1 MGGRLLDPW
10 ARQEGTPL
18 PLGVSYARC
27 DDAYNFALYS
37 KHATAVRL
45 LLYGVAD
52 LINPAH
58 AYDFDHRINKSGRIW
73 HCRLSAELVRAAK
86 YYAYQIDGPCH
97 PAAGHRFDPQKILV
111 DPYARAI
118 FFPASFSR
126 ATACGRGPNAGTA
139 PLGVLHPVTAPH
151 PQAMRPER
159 YTHDAVIY
167 ELHVR
172 GFTMRANSGVAP
184 ERRGRFLGII
194 DKIPY
199 LQELG
204 VTIIELMPVFQF
216 DPQEGNY
223 WGYMPIS
230 FFALHHAYGAQGEP
244 GRQISEFG
252 LLVEALHQAGMEVV
266 MDVVYNHTGEGDE
279 RGPTYSYRAID
290 NTTYYLLTPDGRY
303 RNDSGAGNV
312 VHGANRYVA
321 GMVLDSLH
329 YWARDFGIDGFRFD
343 LASLFTRAS
352 DGSINLEN
360 PPIISAIQSHHDL
373 SGLRMIAEAWDI
385 ASYQLGRTFPGMTW
399 LQWNATFR
407 DDVRAF
413 VRGDAGMIE
422 RLKRRLSGND
432 DIFPDD
438 LMDAYHAYQSIN
450 FVTCHDG
457 FCLYDLVSYDQKHNK
472 ANGQDNKDGSDH
484 NLSWNCGWEGDDDV
498 PAEVIQLRKRQAK
511 NLFCLLMIAN
521 GTPMFVAGDEFLNT
535 QRGNN
540 NPYSQDNETT
550 WLDWHK
556 LERNRGFFRFCKHMI
571 DFRKRHPTL
580 GRSRHWR
587 QDVQW
592 YGPSGAL
599 DVSDPSRAFAFHLHG
614 SDLSDIDLYV
624 MINASPMIVD
634 FCVQAKIQDDWRR
647 IVDTALDPPHDIL
660 EDKEL
665 EPILHDRYPV
675 QGRSIVILAQ
685 ASCVS

>member
-1 MGGRLLDPW
+1 MDVW
-10 ARQEGTPL
+10 ARQEGIPL
-18 PLGVSYARC
+18 PLGVSHVPD
-27 DDAYNFALYS
+27 DDAYNFAIYS
-37 KHATAVRL
+37 KHATGMRL
-45 LLYGVAD
+45 LLYEEAD
-52 LINPAH
+52 AVNPLY
-58 AYDFDHRINKSGRIW
+58 AYDFDARINKSGRVW
-73 HCRLSAELVRAAK
+73 HCRVPSSAVRRAA
-86 YYAYQIDGPCH
+86 YYAYQVDGPNQ
-97 PAAGHRFDPQKILV
+97 PVEGHRFDPQKILV

-118 FFPASFSR
+118 FFPPHFSR
-126 ATACGRGPNAGTA
+126 AAACGRGPNPGRA
-139 PLGVLHPVTAPH
+139 PLGVLHPASTFQP
-151 PQAMRPER
+151 PTRQRLER
-159 YTHDAVIY
+159 HTHDAVIY

-172 GFTMRANSGVAP
+172 GFTMRENSGVAP
-184 ERRGRFLGII
+184 ERRGTFLGII
-194 DKIPY
+194 DKIPH

-230 FFALHHAYGAQGEP
+230 FFALHHVYGSRNGYGGEMA
-244 GRQISEFG
+244 EFG
-252 LLVEALHQAGMEVV
+252 RLAEALHQAGIEVV

-279 RGPTYSYRAID
+279 SGPTYSYRAID
-290 NTTYYLLTPDGRY
+290 NSTYYLLTPDGRY
-303 RNDSGAGNV
+303 RNDSGTGNV

-360 PPIISAIQSHHDL
+360 PPIISAIQSHRDL

-385 ASYQLGRTFPGMTW
+385 SSYQLGRTFPGMTW

-413 VRGDAGMIE
+413 IRGDAGMVE
-422 RLKRRLSGND
+422 RLMRRLSGSD
-432 DIFPDD
+432 DVFPDD
-438 LMDAYHAYQSIN
+438 LMDAYHAYQSVN

-457 FCLYDLVSYDQKHNK
+457 FCLYDLVSYDRKHNE
-472 ANGQDNKDGSDH
+472 ANGEANKDGSER
-484 NLSWNCGWEGDDDV
+484 NLSWNCGWEGDDGV
-498 PAEVIQLRKRQAK
+498 PAEVVKRRRRQAR

-540 NPYSQDNETT
+540 NPYNQDNETT
-550 WLDWHK
+550 WLDWDK
-556 LERNRGFFRFCKHMI
+556 LARNRDFFRFCKHMI
-571 DFRKRHPTL
+571 SFRKTHPTL

-592 YGPSGAL
+592 HGTSGAL
-599 DVSDPSRAFAFHLHG
+599 DISEASRAFAFHLRGHA
-614 SDLSDIDLYV
+614 LSDVDLYV
-624 MINASPMIVD
+624 MINGGPELVD
-634 FCVQAKIQDDWRR
+634 FRVQAKVQGGWNRV
-647 IVDTALDPPHDIL
+647 VDTALDPPNDIVDARSQVPL
-660 EDKEL
+660 SGDGY
-665 EPILHDRYPV
+665 RV
-675 QGRSIVILAQ
+675 QERSIVVLTQGSDPIGGA
-685 ASCVS
+685 

>member
-1 MGGRLLDPW
+1 MDLW

-18 PLGVSYARC
+18 PLGVSHVPE

-37 KHATAVRL
+37 KHATGVRL
-45 LLYGVAD
+45 LLYRDGDCV
-52 LINPAH
+52 NPIHAH
-58 AYDFDHRINKSGRIW
+58 DFDARINKSGRIW
-73 HCRLSAELVRAAK
+73 HCRLPATTIRQAT
-86 YYAYQIDGPCH
+86 YYAYQIDGPYQ
-97 PAAGHRFDPQKILV
+97 PIAGHRFDPQKILV
-111 DPYARAI
+111 DPYAWAI
-118 FFPASFSR
+118 FFPPHFSR
-126 ATACGRGPNAGTA
+126 AAARHRGLNSGRA
-139 PLGVLHPVTAPH
+139 PLGVLHPASAFKR
-151 PQAMRPER
+151 QAKEQRPER
-159 YTHDAVIY
+159 YTHDAIIY

-172 GFTMRANSGVAP
+172 GFTMRANSGVAA
-184 ERRGRFLGII
+184 ERRGTFRGII

-204 VTIIELMPVFQF
+204 VTIVELMPVFQF

-230 FFALHHAYGAQGEP
+230 FFALHHAYGAQNEP
-244 GRQISEFG
+244 GRQIEEFG
-252 LLVEALHQAGMEVV
+252 LLVEALHQAGIEVV

-279 RGPTYSYRAID
+279 SGPTYSYRAID
-290 NTTYYLLTPDGRY
+290 NSTYYLLAPDGSY
-303 RNDSGAGNV
+303 RNDSGTGNV

-343 LASLFTRAS
+343 LASLFTRSS

-413 VRGDAGMIE
+413 VRGDSGMVE
-422 RLKRRLSGND
+422 RLMRRLSGSD
-432 DIFPDD
+432 DVFPDD

-450 FVTCHDG
+450 FMTCHDG
-457 FCLYDLVSYDQKHNK
+457 FCLYDLVSYDHKHND
-472 ANGQDNKDGSDH
+472 ANGQANKDGSDR
-484 NLSWNCGWEGDDDV
+484 NLSWNCGWEGDDGA
-498 PAEVIQLRKRQAK
+498 PAEVLKLRQRQAK
-511 NLFCLLMIAN
+511 NLFSLLMIAN

-540 NPYSQDNETT
+540 NPYNQDNETT
-550 WLDWHK
+550 WLDWDK

-571 DFRKRHPTL
+571 AFRKAHPTL

-592 YGPSGAL
+592 HGPSGAL
-599 DVSDPSRAFAFHLHG
+599 DISESSRALAFHLHG
-614 SDLSDIDLYV
+614 GALSDVDLYV
-624 MINASPMIVD
+624 MINGGPAPID
-634 FCVQAKIQDDWRR
+634 FRVQAKVPGGWNR
-647 IVDTALDPPHDIL
+647 IVDTALDPPNDIVEAGRHEAL
-660 EDKEL
+660 LSDGYRVTE
-665 EPILHDRYPV
+665 
-675 QGRSIVILAQ
+675 RSIVVLIQGSGPL
-685 ASCVS
+685 